1 MNDARLQK
9 KEERRWLKKA
19 GFGKEMKDM
28 GALAVELG
36 RARGEVSPDGQAGLK
51 VRGSGAAKRSLT
63 DAVKAAVRM
72 RDEAADVLKLCQ
84 YEHAECLKAVELV
97 GYMRARMRGDCCRVA
112 WLVGGLCALNLA
124 VVVVYMLLMG

>member
-51 VRGSGAAKRSLT
+51 VRAGRGDGGAAKRTLT
-63 DAVKAAVRM
+63 DMCRECRGLRDECLDAVKLMGHM
-72 RDEAADVLKLCQ
+72 REMERRDLRRL
-84 YEHAECLKAVELV
+84 
-97 GYMRARMRGDCCRVA
+97 G
-112 WLVGGLCALNLA
+112 WLAGGLSLLNVAMAL
-124 VVVVYMLLMG
+124 VLLL